1 MAGPETDGVLFC
13 NTVGL
18 NHLTRRCSLASC
30 PFRCCEVSSCV
41 TQVEHKLTVMATCE
55 PLLRSVCYQ
64 WVTRMPTLVLTQKV
78 KSTACVKPICV
89 CLAVTRWPLQHK
101 MTRRCCSGVRRLTS
115 RAAPKLI
122 KKNLLSQ
129 QNLHEKW
136 AKIRLFFCRKH
147 LDFRKKKSS
156 GILGPE
162 LCFLIF

>member
-1 MAGPETDGVLFC
+1 MDPEVLGCVILAGPETDGVLFC

-41 TQVEHKLTVMATCE
+41 TQVEHKLTVMASLCEVNNTVLSCE

-115 RAAPKLI
+115 RAALKLI
-122 KKNLLSQ
+122 KKKL
-129 QNLHEKW
+129 
-136 AKIRLFFCRKH
+136 AVPA
-147 LDFRKKKSS
+147 KSS
-156 GILGPE
+156 
-162 LCFLIF
+162 